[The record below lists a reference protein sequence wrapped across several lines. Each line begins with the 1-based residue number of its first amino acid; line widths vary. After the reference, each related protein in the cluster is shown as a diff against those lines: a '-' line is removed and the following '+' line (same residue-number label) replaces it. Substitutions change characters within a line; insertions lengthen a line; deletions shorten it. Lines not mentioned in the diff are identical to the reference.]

1 MKKNLYK
8 DWLDSASFD
17 LKTIEY
23 IVHDETL
30 THLVAFHAQQCVEKC
45 FKAVYAYNNTS
56 IPKIHKLQTL
66 YDNLAIQID
75 IDDTILIILDQLY
88 IDARYP
94 VDFGLLP
101 YGKPSLE
108 DARRFQVC

>member
-1 MKKNLYK
+1 M
-8 DWLDSASFD
+8 
-17 LKTIEY
+17 
-23 IVHDETL
+23 
-30 THLVAFHAQQCVEKC
+30 
-45 FKAVYAYNNTS
+45 
-56 IPKIHKLQTL
+56 
-66 YDNLAIQID
+66 
-75 IDDTILIILDQLY
+75 TILHQLY